1 MRLAFKLALG
11 LMLGIAAVLAVQS
24 VVHIRRVLEVHE
36 QETRDDLALLAWSV
50 SDATAEL
57 WLRAG
62 PEEAARYVARASSR
76 RPDVRFRLTDVS
88 EADRA
93 AAPRTLET
101 LDHLAGDVLI
111 MRVPVIGQG
120 AKLATLELRHTAPWA
135 QDFIEEVV
143 RSQLITVGG
152 LVLVSG
158 LLSLLFGVVFVGRR
172 AERLIEQ
179 TREVVRGRFVQTG
192 DRQRDELGR
201 LARELNLMV
210 QHLASA
216 RLRVQAEKRRRTEL
230 LERLRHADR
239 LSTVGKLSSAMA
251 HELGTPLNV
260 VGGRAALIQMEDGVS
275 DEVRHNA
282 RIIQEQADRMAGIIR
297 ELLDYARSR
306 TLQRRRVPLG
316 DLLEEARSLLEP
328 LAEESGV
335 HLVVAETPDEPA
347 HVDAGKVLQVITNL
361 ITNAIQ
367 AMPEGGTVTLSA
379 HSEHVSEPPDARA
392 APGEFHCIVVEDD
405 GPGIPPPALDRVF
418 KPFFTTKREGEGTG
432 LGLSVCQE
440 IVKEHGGWIQVES
453 EPSRGSRFTVHLPRG
468 ES

>member
-1 MRLAFKLALG
+1 MRLAWKLALG
-11 LMLGIAAVLAVQS
+11 LMLGFAIVLAIQS
-24 VVHIRRVLEVHE
+24 VVHISRVLEVHE
-36 QETRDDLALLAWSV
+36 QETRDDLAALAWAV

-57 WLRAG
+57 WLTLG
-62 PEEAARYVARASSR
+62 PEHAAQYVARASSQR
-76 RPDVRFRLTDVS
+76 ADVSFRLTDVS
-88 EADRA
+88 AADQA
-93 AAPRTLET
+93 AAPVALRN
-101 LDHLAGDVLI
+101 LDERAGEVLV
-111 MRVPVIGQG
+111 MRVPVLGAGQ
-120 AKLATLELRHTAPWA
+120 KLATLELRHTTHWA
-135 QDFIEEVV
+135 ERFVEEVV
-143 RSQLITVGG
+143 RSQLATAGG

-158 LLSLLFGVVFVGRR
+158 LLSLLFGVFLVGRR

-179 TREVVRGRFVQTG
+179 AREVVRGRFVQTS
-192 DRQRDELGR
+192 DRHKDELGR

-260 VGGRAALIQMEDGVS
+260 VGGRAALIQMEDGIS

-297 ELLDYARSR
+297 ELLDYARSKN
-306 TLQRRRVPLG
+306 LQRKQVPLG

-328 LAEESGV
+328 LAEESRV

-367 AMPEGGTVTLSA
+367 AMPDGGTVTLSA
-379 HSEHVSEPPDARA
+379 HTEHVPEPPDARA

-405 GPGIPPPALDRVF
+405 GPGIPEQALDRIF

-453 EPSRGSRFTVHLPRG
+453 EPLKGSRFTVHLPRG

>member
-11 LMLGIAAVLAVQS
+11 LMIGIAAVLAVQS
-24 VVHIRRVLEVHE
+24 VLHIRRVLEVHE
-36 QETRDDLALLAWSV
+36 QKTRADLALLAWSV

-57 WLRAG
+57 WLTLG
-62 PEEAARYVARASSR
+62 PEQAARYVARVSSR
-76 RPDVRFRLTDVS
+76 RPDVSFRLTDVS
-88 EADRA
+88 AADKA
-93 AAPRTLET
+93 AAPKTLET
-101 LDHLAGDVLI
+101 LDHLAGDVLS
-111 MRVPVIGQG
+111 MRVPVMGQG
-120 AKLATLELRHTAPWA
+120 TRLATLELRHTTHWA
-135 QDFIEEVV
+135 QDFVDEVV
-143 RSQLITVGG
+143 RSQLIAVGG
-152 LVLVSG
+152 VILVSG
-158 LLSLLFGVVFVGRR
+158 LLSLLFGVGFVGRR
-172 AERLIEQ
+172 VERLIDQ
-179 TREVVRGRFVQTG
+179 AREVSRGRFVQTG
-192 DRQRDELGR
+192 DRHRDELGR
-201 LARELNLMV
+201 LARELNRMV

-216 RLRVQAEKRRRTEL
+216 RLRVQAEQRRRTEL

-260 VGGRAALIQMEDGVS
+260 VGGRAALIQMEEGVS
-275 DEVRHNA
+275 DEVRHNG

-306 TLQRRRVPLG
+306 SVQRKRVPLG

-328 LAEESGV
+328 LAEESRV
-335 HLVVAETPDEPA
+335 HLLVAETPDEPA

-379 HSEHVSEPPDARA
+379 YTEHVSEPPDARA
-392 APGEFHCIVVEDD
+392 APGDFHCIVVEDD
-405 GPGIPPPALDRVF
+405 GPGIPPAVLDRIF
-418 KPFFTTKREGEGTG
+418 KPFFTTKQAGEGTG

-453 EPSRGSRFTVHLPRG
+453 EPSRGTRFTVHLPRG